1 MLENLERTQVCNSI
15 YLTIP
20 WWKTIPPD
28 IQKKKKTKISWK
40 HNIQPESTI
49 HPMVKL
55 NNSKHCVLRGK
66 FPFRFSP
73 GKLNSHSC
81 FKRAL
86 FCFFSAVRHPC
97 LFFAQTFEAKNW
109 PLFYF
114 ILTSLKC
121 PQIYYTLTCPGTAE
135 KSTWS
140 KKKVN
145 VFGQTFSSQRST
157 EGARI
162 CLLRIFITSNVCIPA
177 ISCVYSG
184 CILGILFPSRATF
197 YPGWPA
203 QRGWWDGR

>member
-109 PLFYF
+109 PLFLFYF
-114 ILTSLKC
+114 NKSQVSPNILHA
-121 PQIYYTLTCPGTAE
+121 YMPGDRWKIDVVE
-135 KSTWS
+135 KKGERFWPD
-140 KKKVN
+140 
-145 VFGQTFSSQRST
+145 VF
-157 EGARI
+157 
-162 CLLRIFITSNVCIPA
+162 LPA
-177 ISCVYSG
+177 VHG
-184 CILGILFPSRATF
+184 RGENLFA
-197 YPGWPA
+197 
-203 QRGWWDGR
+203 